1 MELPSALLKAIEE
14 EVGDS
19 QIKPEYSLKRKHNE
33 LFVAIVWKFDA
44 QGVSNEMRAME
55 RSVPKFSP
63 DKKSDDNVSNVTI
76 LSTANASAKK
86 KHKSPCRIRRNKRKL
101 AVLKRKIAERKALAA
116 TPPDSTGISSCTV
129 AGPPVAVLDP
139 AIPVPSSVSTC
150 AGIKPSTHVAAENM
164 PSGTEVVKPELLN
177 RKSQRIIEKPK
188 IDIDSLEVTFLKMK
202 SRFSFAPKCCG
213 CQTTDYFKRRWI
225 SCDENFP
232 KCKFNDFVCENCF
245 SKSRCATN
253 GRCKMKKLEFIT

>member
-1 MELPSALLKAIEE
+1 MVLPL
-14 EVGDS
+14 
-19 QIKPEYSLKRKHNE
+19 
-33 LFVAIVWKFDA
+33 W
-44 QGVSNEMRAME
+44 
-55 RSVPKFSP
+55 SVCHS
-63 DKKSDDNVSNVTI
+63 
-76 LSTANASAKK
+76 
-86 KHKSPCRIRRNKRKL
+86 
-101 AVLKRKIAERKALAA
+101 
-116 TPPDSTGISSCTV
+116 
-129 AGPPVAVLDP
+129 GPLTP

-150 AGIKPSTHVAAENM
+150 AGIKPSTHVADENM

-232 KCKFNDFVCENCF
+232 RCKFNDFVCENCF
-245 SKSRCATN
+245 SKSSLCILIHLLLKN
-253 GRCKMKKLEFIT
+253 QVDQMN